1 MLTCQ
6 TSIPMYFIGL
16 STYRSGS
23 SSNSA
28 DKKES
33 RSFKTNLEVE
43 LVFISQST
51 TSMVHTRKDQKNKNN
66 KYKYFLKI
74 QT

>member
-1 MLTCQ
+1 MMLTCQ
-6 TSIPMYFIGL
+6 TSIPMYFIGF

-66 KYKYFLKI
+66 KYKYF
-74 QT
+74 